1 MASNLP
7 WEDEFTVDQWLDF
20 EPRLTHIVWVE
31 LDGLYFANIGCGN
44 AYQASGTTRNEAIV
58 CTVKLWCSEKDV
70 AMPFRPRPDLSTA
83 EGCLRAIT
91 DVGGG
96 VQIFSQRA
104 NEREPV
110 ITWRKD
116 EAARW
121 FGEPG
126 EPWTLDALQAAAR
139 YVLGMEA
146 KADE

>member
-1 MASNLP
+1 MSEQLP
-7 WEDEFTVDQWLDF
+7 WEDEWGFSHWVEF
-20 EPRLTHIVWVE
+20 EPCSRHSFEKTSNGDGWVCSIAGGPYFGGSTLDKSARACTH
-31 LDGLYFANIGCGN
+31 A
-44 AYQASGTTRNEAIV
+44 
-58 CTVKLWCSEKDV
+58 WCSEHGCPL
-70 AMPFRPRPDLSTA
+70 PFRPRPDLSTV

-110 ITWRKD
+110 IAWRKD